1 MVLSDDANEKWRIA
15 EEALQAA
22 LRMPGGKDRVAALR
36 RAGQLRFDAD
46 KLRQEMERLQQ
57 IQRHRSLEDL
67 SSRSVN
73 EKKKRRPLL
82 RRKSAK
88 RPVTKT

>member
-1 MVLSDDANEKWRIA
+1 MALSDDANEKWRTA
-15 EEALQAA
+15 AEALQAA
-22 LRMPGGKDRVAALR
+22 QRMPGGKDRIAALR

-46 KLRQEMERLQQ
+46 KLRQEMERVQQ
-57 IQRHRSLEDL
+57 IQRDRSLEDL
-67 SSRSVN
+67 SSKSVN
-73 EKKKRRPLL
+73 EKKRRRPLL